1 MLKIIAD
8 FFEKEHKN
16 VLRDIAKI
24 TELKSGLSK
33 EFTRFNFEQSYYL
46 LVDEQHHL
54 EWYMAKLNKKAI

>member
-16 VLRDIAKI
+16 VLCDIAKI
-24 TELKSGLSK
+24 TEPRSGLSK
-33 EFTRFNFEQSYYL
+33 EFTRLNFEQSYYL

-54 EWYMAKLNKKAI
+54 EWYMAKLKQKSI